1 LWLPIVPV
9 ARLFFGDT
17 QYSNIPLFQYSGLK
31 GGMPMSILSNRAR
44 SLKPSPTLAINAKA
58 KSMQAQGIHV
68 ISFGAGEPDF
78 DTPLNIKQAAKKAID
93 DGFTKYTPVGGTD
106 DLKDAII
113 KKFQRDSA
121 LTYKRS
127 EIMVSCGG
135 KHSFYNLAQAIFDQ
149 GDEVIVPA
157 PYWVSYP
164 PMVALADAT
173 PVIVETKEKNEFK
186 ITPAE
191 LKKTLTPKTK
201 ALIINSP
208 SNPTGSA
215 YTKKELEKIAEMA
228 ISKNFFVI
236 SDEIY
241 EKIVYDGFQFTSI
254 ASLSEEMKKRTI
266 IVHGVAKTY
275 AMTGWRIGYTAASEE
290 IISAMNNIQ
299 SQSTSNPTSIAQKA
313 SVEALIGPQDEV
325 EKMVSAFGQRRNYIV
340 DRLNKI
346 PGVSCYKP
354 VGAFYVFPNFSSY
367 YGKSYQGK
375 KIENSTMLADYF
387 LDVAKVAVVPGVEF
401 GADPFERLSYATSME
416 DIKEGLNRIEEA
428 LKKLS

>member
-1 LWLPIVPV
+1 
-9 ARLFFGDT
+9 
-17 QYSNIPLFQYSGLK
+17 
-31 GGMPMSILSNRAR
+31 MSILSNRAK
-44 SLKPSPTLAINAKA
+44 SLRPSPTLAINAKA

-78 DTPLNIKQAAKKAID
+78 DTPQNIKQAAKKALD
-93 DGFTKYTPVGGTD
+93 DGFTKYTPVGGID

-113 KKFQRDSA
+113 KKFQRDSG
-121 LTYKRS
+121 LSYKRS
-127 EIMVSCGG
+127 EIIVSCGG

-149 GDEVIVPA
+149 GEEVIIPA

-164 PMVALADAT
+164 PMVALANGT
-173 PVIVETKEKNEFK
+173 PVIVNTTEKNEFK
-186 ITPAE
+186 ITPEE
-191 LKKTLTPKTK
+191 LKKAITPKTK

-215 YTKKELEKIAEMA
+215 YTKKELEKIGEIA

-241 EKIVYDGFQFTSI
+241 EKIVYDGFEFISI

-275 AMTGWRIGYTAASEE
+275 AMTGWRIGYTAGSEE

-313 SVEALIGPQDEV
+313 SVEALIGPQNEV
-325 EKMVSAFGQRRNYIV
+325 EKMVSAFTQRRNYIV

-354 VGAFYVFPNFSSY
+354 VGAFYVFPNFSSH
-367 YGKSYQGK
+367 YGKSFQGK
-375 KIENSTMLADYF
+375 KIENSTHLADYF

-401 GADPFERLSYATSME
+401 GADLFERLSYATSME

>member
-1 LWLPIVPV
+1 MTV
-9 ARLFFGDT
+9 
-17 QYSNIPLFQYSGLK
+17 
-31 GGMPMSILSNRAR
+31 LSNRAK

-78 DTPLNIKQAAKKAID
+78 DTPENIKQAAKKAID
-93 DGFTKYTPVGGTD
+93 EGFTKYTPVGGID
-106 DLKDAII
+106 ELKDAII
-113 KKFQRDSA
+113 KKFQKDSY

-127 EIMVSCGG
+127 EVIVSCGG

-164 PMVALADAT
+164 PMVTLANAT
-173 PVIVETKEKNEFK
+173 PVIVETTEKNEFK
-186 ITPAE
+186 ITPEDLEKAI
-191 LKKTLTPKTK
+191 TPKTK

-215 YTKKELEKIAEMA
+215 YGKKELEKIAEIA

-241 EKIVYDGFQFTSI
+241 EKIVYDGFEFISI
-254 ASLSEEMKKRTI
+254 ASLNEEIRKRTI

-275 AMTGWRIGYTAASEE
+275 AMTGWRIGYTAGSEE

-313 SVEALIGPQDEV
+313 SVEALIGPQNEV
-325 EKMVSAFGQRRNYIV
+325 ERMVAAFGQRRNYIV
-340 DRLNKI
+340 DRLNKT
-346 PGVSCYKP
+346 PGVFCYKP

-375 KIENSTMLADYF
+375 KIENSTHLADFF
-387 LDVAKVAVVPGVEF
+387 LDVARVAVVPGVEF
-401 GADPFERLSYATSME
+401 GADPFERLSFATSME
-416 DIKEGLNRIEEA
+416 NIKEGLNRIEES

>member
-1 LWLPIVPV
+1 MTL
-9 ARLFFGDT
+9 
-17 QYSNIPLFQYSGLK
+17 
-31 GGMPMSILSNRAR
+31 LSNRAK
-44 SLKPSPTLAINAKA
+44 SLRPSPTLAINAKA

-78 DTPLNIKQAAKKAID
+78 DTPDNIKKAAKKAID
-93 DGFTKYTPVGGTD
+93 DGFTKYTPVGGID
-106 DLKDAII
+106 ELKDAII
-113 KKFQRDSA
+113 NKFNKDSQ

-127 EIMVSCGG
+127 EILVSCGG

-149 GDEVIVPA
+149 GEEVIVPA

-164 PMVALADAT
+164 PMVSLAGGS
-173 PVIVETKEKNEFK
+173 PVIVGTTEKNEFK
-186 ITPAE
+186 ITPE
-191 LKKTLTPKTK
+191 DLKKVITPKTK
-201 ALIINSP
+201 ALIMNSP

-215 YTKKELEKIAEMA
+215 YAKKELEKIAEIA

-241 EKIVYDGFQFTSI
+241 EKIVYDGFQFISI
-254 ASLSEEMKKRTI
+254 ASLSEEMKKKTI

-275 AMTGWRIGYTAASEE
+275 AMTGWRIGYTAGPEE

-313 SVEALIGPQDEV
+313 SVEALAGPQDEV
-325 EKMVSAFGQRRNYIV
+325 GKMVSAFAQRRNYIV

-346 PGVSCYKP
+346 PAVSCYRP
-354 VGAFYVFPNFSSY
+354 AGAFYVFPNFSSY

-375 KIENSTMLADYF
+375 KIENSTHLADFF
-387 LDVAKVAVVPGVEF
+387 LDVARVAVVPGVEF

>member
-1 LWLPIVPV
+1 
-9 ARLFFGDT
+9 
-17 QYSNIPLFQYSGLK
+17 
-31 GGMPMSILSNRAR
+31 MSVLSNRAK

-58 KSMQAQGIHV
+58 KSMQAQGISV

-78 DTPLNIKQAAKKAID
+78 DTPENIKQAAKKALD
-93 DGFTKYTPVGGTD
+93 AGFTKYTPVGGID

-113 KKFQRDSA
+113 KKFQRDIQV
-121 LTYKRS
+121 TYKRS
-127 EIMVSCGG
+127 EIIVSCGG

-149 GDEVIVPA
+149 GEEVIIPA

-164 PMVALADAT
+164 PMVALANGT
-173 PVIVETKEKNEFK
+173 PVIVETTEKNEFK
-186 ITPAE
+186 ITPEE
-191 LKKTLTPKTK
+191 LKKAITPKTK

-215 YTKKELEKIAEMA
+215 YTKKELEKIAEVA
-228 ISKNFFVI
+228 LSKNFFVI

-241 EKIVYDGFQFTSI
+241 EKIVYDGFEFTSI
-254 ASLSEEMKKRTI
+254 ASLSEEMKKKTI

-275 AMTGWRIGYTAASEE
+275 AMTGWRIGYTAGSEE

-313 SVEALIGPQDEV
+313 SVEALAGPQDEV
-325 EKMVSAFGQRRNYIV
+325 GKMVTAFGQRRNYIV

-354 VGAFYVFPNFSSY
+354 LGTFYVFPNFSSY
-367 YGKSYQGK
+367 YGKSFQGK
-375 KIENSTMLADYF
+375 KVENSTHLADFF
-387 LDVAKVAVVPGVEF
+387 LEVAKVAVVPGVEF

-416 DIKEGLNRIEEA
+416 DIKEGVNRIEEA

>member
-1 LWLPIVPV
+1 MEVH
-9 ARLFFGDT
+9 
-17 QYSNIPLFQYSGLK
+17 
-31 GGMPMSILSNRAR
+31 MSILSNRAK

-78 DTPLNIKQAAKKAID
+78 DTPENIKEAAKKALD
-93 DGFTKYTPVGGTD
+93 EGFTKYTPVGGID

-113 KKFQRDSA
+113 KKFQRDSG
-121 LTYKRS
+121 LSYRRS
-127 EIMVSCGG
+127 EIIVSCGG

-149 GDEVIVPA
+149 GDEVIIPA

-164 PMVALADAT
+164 PMVALAGGT
-173 PVIVETKEKNEFK
+173 PVIVETKEKDEFR
-186 ITPAE
+186 ITSE
-191 LKKTLTPKTK
+191 NLKKATTSKTK
-201 ALIINSP
+201 ALIVNSP
-208 SNPTGSA
+208 SNPTGNA
-215 YTKKELEKIAEMA
+215 YTKAELEKIAEIA
-228 ISKNFFVI
+228 ISRNFFVI

-241 EKIVYDGFQFTSI
+241 EKIVYDGFQFASI
-254 ASLSEEMKKRTI
+254 ASLSDEMKKKTI

-275 AMTGWRIGYTAASEE
+275 AMTGWRIGYTAGPEE

-313 SVEALIGPQDEV
+313 SVEALAGPQDEV
-325 EKMVSAFGQRRNYIV
+325 GKMVSAFAQRRNYIV

-346 PGVSCYKP
+346 SGVSCYKP
-354 VGAFYVFPNFSSY
+354 AGAFYVFPNFSSY

-375 KIENSTMLADYF
+375 KIENSTHLADFF
-387 LDVAKVAVVPGVEF
+387 LDIARVAVVPGVEF

-416 DIKEGLNRIEEA
+416 DIREGLNRIEEA

>member
-1 LWLPIVPV
+1 MNV
-9 ARLFFGDT
+9 
-17 QYSNIPLFQYSGLK
+17 
-31 GGMPMSILSNRAR
+31 LSNRAK

-78 DTPLNIKQAAKKAID
+78 DTPENIKLAAKKALD
-93 DGFTKYTPVGGTD
+93 EGFTKYTPVGGID
-106 DLKDAII
+106 ELKDAII
-113 KKFQRDSA
+113 KKFQKDSY

-127 EIMVSCGG
+127 EVIVSCGG

-164 PMVALADAT
+164 PMVTLANAT
-173 PVIVETKEKNEFK
+173 PVIVETTEKNEFK
-186 ITPAE
+186 ITPE
-191 LKKTLTPKTK
+191 DLKKAITPKTK

-215 YTKKELEKIAEMA
+215 YGKKELEKIAEIA

-241 EKIVYDGFQFTSI
+241 EKIVYDGFEFISI
-254 ASLSEEMKKRTI
+254 ASLNEEIRKRTI

-275 AMTGWRIGYTAASEE
+275 AMTGWRIGYTAGSEE

-313 SVEALIGPQDEV
+313 SVEALIGPQNEV
-325 EKMVSAFGQRRNYIV
+325 ERMVAAFGQRRNYIV

-354 VGAFYVFPNFSSY
+354 VGAFYAFPNFSSY

-375 KIENSTMLADYF
+375 KIENSTHLADFF
-387 LDVAKVAVVPGVEF
+387 LDVARVAVVPGVEF
-401 GADPFERLSYATSME
+401 GADPFERLSFATSME
-416 DIKEGLNRIEEA
+416 NIKEGLNRIEES

>member
-1 LWLPIVPV
+1 
-9 ARLFFGDT
+9 
-17 QYSNIPLFQYSGLK
+17 
-31 GGMPMSILSNRAR
+31 MSILSNRAR
-44 SLKPSPTLAINAKA
+44 GLKPSPTLAINAKA

-78 DTPLNIKQAAKKAID
+78 DTPENIKQAAKKALD
-93 DGFTKYTPVGGTD
+93 EGFTKYTPVGGID
-106 DLKDAII
+106 ELKDAII
-113 KKFQRDSA
+113 NKFKKDNR

-127 EIMVSCGG
+127 EILVSCGG

-164 PMVALADAT
+164 PMVALANAT
-173 PVIVETKEKNEFK
+173 PVIVETIEKNEFK
-186 ITPAE
+186 ITSEE
-191 LKKTLTPKTK
+191 LKKVITPKTK

-215 YTKKELEKIAEMA
+215 YRRKELEQIAEIA
-228 ISKNFFVI
+228 ISHNFFVI

-241 EKIVYDGFQFTSI
+241 EKIVYDGFEFTSI
-254 ASLSEEMKKRTI
+254 ASLSDEIKKRTI

-275 AMTGWRIGYTAASEE
+275 AMTGWRIGYTAGSEG

-313 SVEALIGPQDEV
+313 SVEALIGPQNEV
-325 EKMVSAFGQRRNYIV
+325 EKMVAAFTQRRNYIV

-346 PGVSCYKP
+346 PGVSCYNP
-354 VGAFYVFPNFSSY
+354 VGTFYVFPNFSSY
-367 YGKSYQGK
+367 YEKSYQGK
-375 KIENSTMLADYF
+375 KISNSTNLADFF
-387 LDVAKVAVVPGVEF
+387 LDVVKVAVVPGVEF
-401 GADPFERLSYATSME
+401 GADPFERLSFATSME
-416 DIKEGLNRIEEA
+416 NIREGLNRIEEG
-428 LKKLS
+428 LSQLA

>member
-1 LWLPIVPV
+1 
-9 ARLFFGDT
+9 
-17 QYSNIPLFQYSGLK
+17 
-31 GGMPMSILSNRAR
+31 MSILSNRAK
-44 SLKPSPTLAINAKA
+44 SLRPSPTLAINAKA

-78 DTPLNIKQAAKKAID
+78 DTPQNIKQAAKKALD
-93 DGFTKYTPVGGTD
+93 DGFTKYTPVGGMD

-113 KKFQRDSA
+113 KKFQRDSG
-121 LTYKRS
+121 LSYKRS
-127 EIMVSCGG
+127 EIIVSCGG

-149 GDEVIVPA
+149 GEEVIIPA

-164 PMVALADAT
+164 PMVALANAA
-173 PVIVETKEKNEFK
+173 PVIVETTEKNEFK
-186 ITPAE
+186 ITPEE
-191 LKKTLTPKTK
+191 LKKAITPKTK

-215 YTKKELEKIAEMA
+215 YTKKELEKIAEIA

-241 EKIVYDGFQFTSI
+241 EKIVYDGFEFTSI
-254 ASLSEEMKKRTI
+254 ASLSEEMKKKTI

-275 AMTGWRIGYTAASEE
+275 AMTGWRIGYTAGSEE

-299 SQSTSNPTSIAQKA
+299 SQSTSNPTSISQKA
-313 SVEALIGPQDEV
+313 SVEALIGPQNEV
-325 EKMVSAFGQRRNYIV
+325 EKMVSAFAQRRNYIV

-354 VGAFYVFPNFSSY
+354 VGAFYAFPNFSSH

-375 KIENSTMLADYF
+375 KIENSTHLADFF
-387 LDVAKVAVVPGVEF
+387 LDVARVAVVPGVEF

-428 LKKLS
+428 IKKLS

>member
-1 LWLPIVPV
+1 
-9 ARLFFGDT
+9 
-17 QYSNIPLFQYSGLK
+17 
-31 GGMPMSILSNRAR
+31 
-44 SLKPSPTLAINAKA
+44 
-58 KSMQAQGIHV
+58 
-68 ISFGAGEPDF
+68 
-78 DTPLNIKQAAKKAID
+78 
-93 DGFTKYTPVGGTD
+93 
-106 DLKDAII
+106 
-113 KKFQRDSA
+113 
-121 LTYKRS
+121 
-127 EIMVSCGG
+127 
-135 KHSFYNLAQAIFDQ
+135 
-149 GDEVIVPA
+149 
-157 PYWVSYP
+157 
-164 PMVALADAT
+164 MVALANGT
-173 PVIVETKEKNEFK
+173 PVIVNTTEKNEFK
-186 ITPAE
+186 ITPEE
-191 LKKTLTPKTK
+191 LKKAITPKTK

-215 YTKKELEKIAEMA
+215 YTKNQLEKIAEIA

-241 EKIVYDGFQFTSI
+241 EKIVYDGFEFTSI
-254 ASLSEEMKKRTI
+254 ASLSEEMKKKTI

-275 AMTGWRIGYTAASEE
+275 AMTGWRIGYTAGSEE

-299 SQSTSNPTSIAQKA
+299 SQSTSNPTSISQKA
-313 SVEALIGPQDEV
+313 SVEALIGPQNEV
-325 EKMVSAFGQRRNYIV
+325 EKMVSAFAQRRNYIV

-354 VGAFYVFPNFSSY
+354 VGAFYAFPNFSSY

-375 KIENSTMLADYF
+375 KIENSTHLADYF

>member
-1 LWLPIVPV
+1 M
-9 ARLFFGDT
+9 
-17 QYSNIPLFQYSGLK
+17 LK
-31 GGMPMSILSNRAR
+31 GGIEMTILSSRAK

-93 DGFTKYTPVGGTD
+93 DGFTKYTPVGGID
-106 DLKDAII
+106 ELKDAII
-113 KKFQRDSA
+113 KKFQRDNG
-121 LTYKRS
+121 LTFKRS
-127 EIMVSCGG
+127 EILVSCGG

-164 PMVALADAT
+164 PMVALANAT
-173 PVIVETKEKNEFK
+173 PVIVETNEKDEFK
-186 ITPAE
+186 ITPQG
-191 LKKTLTPKTK
+191 LKKAITPKTK

-208 SNPTGSA
+208 ANPTGSA
-215 YTKKELEKIAEMA
+215 YTKGELEKIAEIAMA
-228 ISKNFFVI
+228 KNFFVI

-241 EKIVYDGFQFTSI
+241 EKIVYDGFQFVSI

-275 AMTGWRIGYTAASEE
+275 AMTGWRIGYTAGSDD

-313 SVEALIGPQDEV
+313 SVEALIGPQNEV

-340 DRLNKI
+340 ERLNKI

-354 VGAFYVFPNFSSY
+354 VGSFYVFPNFSSY

-375 KIENSTMLADYF
+375 KIENSTALADYF
-387 LDVAKVAVVPGVEF
+387 LDVAKVAVVPGAEF

-416 DIKEGLNRIEEA
+416 DIKEGLNRIEVA

>member
-1 LWLPIVPV
+1 MTV
-9 ARLFFGDT
+9 
-17 QYSNIPLFQYSGLK
+17 
-31 GGMPMSILSNRAR
+31 LSNRAR

-58 KSMQAQGIHV
+58 KSMQAQGIRV

-78 DTPLNIKQAAKKAID
+78 DTPQNIKQAAKKAID
-93 DGFTKYTPVGGTD
+93 DGFTKYTPVGGID

-113 KKFQRDSA
+113 KKFQRDSG

-127 EIMVSCGG
+127 EIIVSCGG

-164 PMVALADAT
+164 PMVALANAM
-173 PVIVETKEKNEFK
+173 PVIVETEEKNEFK
-186 ITPAE
+186 ITPDE
-191 LKKTLTPKTK
+191 LKKAVTPKTK

-215 YTKKELEKIAEMA
+215 YTKGELEKIAEMA

-254 ASLSEEMKKRTI
+254 ASLGDEMKKRTI

-275 AMTGWRIGYTAASEE
+275 AMTGWRIGYTAGSDE

-299 SQSTSNPTSIAQKA
+299 SQSTSNPTSISQKA
-313 SVEALIGPQDEV
+313 SVEALIGPQNEV

-354 VGAFYVFPNFSSY
+354 VGSFYVFPNFSSY

-428 LKKLS
+428 LKKLG

>member
-1 LWLPIVPV
+1 MTV
-9 ARLFFGDT
+9 
-17 QYSNIPLFQYSGLK
+17 
-31 GGMPMSILSNRAR
+31 LSNRAK

-78 DTPLNIKQAAKKAID
+78 DTPENIKQAAKRALD
-93 DGFTKYTPVGGTD
+93 EGFTKYTPVGGLD
-106 DLKDAII
+106 ELKDAII
-113 KKFQRDSA
+113 KKFQRDSG
-121 LTYKRS
+121 LSYKRS
-127 EIMVSCGG
+127 EIIVSCGG

-149 GDEVIVPA
+149 EDEVIIPA

-164 PMVALADAT
+164 PMVALAGAS
-173 PVIVETKEKNEFK
+173 PIIVETKEGDDFK
-186 ITPAE
+186 ITQE
-191 LKKTLTPKTK
+191 SLKRAITSKTK
-201 ALIINSP
+201 ALVINSP

-228 ISKNFFVI
+228 ISNNFFII

-241 EKIVYDGFQFTSI
+241 EKIVYDDFKFVSI
-254 ASLSEEMKKRTI
+254 ASLNEEIKKRTI

-275 AMTGWRIGYTAASEE
+275 AMTGWRIGYTAGSEE

-299 SQSTSNPTSIAQKA
+299 SQSTSNPTSISQKA

-325 EKMVSAFGQRRNYIV
+325 GKMVSAFLDRRNYIV
-340 DRLNKI
+340 NRLNKME
-346 PGVSCYKP
+346 GVSCFKP
-354 VGAFYVFPNFSSY
+354 IGAFYVFPNFSYY

-375 KIENSTMLADYF
+375 KIANSTNLADFF
-387 LDVAKVAVVPGVEF
+387 LDVARVAVVPGVEF

-416 DIKEGLNRIEEA
+416 DIQEGLDRIEES
-428 LKKLS
+428 LKKLL

>member
-1 LWLPIVPV
+1 MTV
-9 ARLFFGDT
+9 
-17 QYSNIPLFQYSGLK
+17 
-31 GGMPMSILSNRAR
+31 LSSRAK
-44 SLKPSPTLAINAKA
+44 SLRPSPTLAINAKA

-106 DLKDAII
+106 ELKDAII
-113 KKFQRDSA
+113 KKFQRDNS

-127 EIMVSCGG
+127 EILVSCGG

-149 GDEVIVPA
+149 GDEVIIPA

-164 PMVALADAT
+164 PMVALANAT
-173 PVIVETKEKNEFK
+173 PVIVQTNEKDEFK
-186 ITPAE
+186 ITPRE
-191 LKKTLTPKTK
+191 LKKVITPKTK

-215 YTKKELEKIAEMA
+215 YTKTELEKIAEIT

-241 EKIVYDGFQFTSI
+241 EKIVYDGFQFVSI
-254 ASLSEEMKKRTI
+254 ASLSDEMKKRTI

-275 AMTGWRIGYTAASEE
+275 AMTGWRIGYTAGSDD
-290 IISAMNNIQ
+290 IISAMSNIQ

-313 SVEALIGPQDEV
+313 SVEALIGPQNEV

-340 DRLNKI
+340 ERLNKT

-354 VGAFYVFPNFSSY
+354 AGAFYVFPNFSSY

-375 KIENSTMLADYF
+375 KIENSTALADYF
-387 LDVAKVAVVPGVEF
+387 LDVAKVAVVPGAEF

-428 LKKLS
+428 LKKLN

>member
-1 LWLPIVPV
+1 MTL
-9 ARLFFGDT
+9 
-17 QYSNIPLFQYSGLK
+17 
-31 GGMPMSILSNRAR
+31 LSSRAR

-113 KKFQRDSA
+113 KKFQRDSG
-121 LTYKRS
+121 LTYKKS
-127 EIMVSCGG
+127 EIIVSCGG

-164 PMVALADAT
+164 PMVALANAT

-186 ITPAE
+186 ISPEE
-191 LKKTLTPKTK
+191 LKKAVTPKTK

-215 YTKKELEKIAEMA
+215 YAKKELEKIAEMA

-254 ASLSEEMKKRTI
+254 ASLGEEIKKRTI

-275 AMTGWRIGYTAASEE
+275 AMTGWRIGYTAGPDE

-313 SVEALIGPQDEV
+313 SVEALIGPQNEV
-325 EKMVSAFGQRRNYIV
+325 EKMVSAFGQRRDYIV

-367 YGKSYQGK
+367 YGKSHQGK

-401 GADPFERLSYATSME
+401 GADPFERLSYATSMQ

-428 LKKLS
+428 LEKLS

>member
-1 LWLPIVPV
+1 M
-9 ARLFFGDT
+9 
-17 QYSNIPLFQYSGLK
+17 N
-31 GGMPMSILSNRAR
+31 ILSNRAK
-44 SLKPSPTLAINAKA
+44 SLKPSPTLAINSKA

-78 DTPLNIKQAAKKAID
+78 DTPENIKQAAKKAID
-93 DGFTKYTPVGGTD
+93 DGFTKYTPVGGMD

-113 KKFQRDSA
+113 KKFQRDNQ

-127 EIMVSCGG
+127 EIIVSCGG

-164 PMVALADAT
+164 PMVALANAT
-173 PVIVETKEKNEFK
+173 PVIAETNEKNEFK
-186 ITPAE
+186 ITPE
-191 LKKTLTPKTK
+191 GLKKAITPKTK
-201 ALIINSP
+201 ALILNSP

-215 YTKKELEKIAEMA
+215 YTRKELEEIAEIA
-228 ISKNFFVI
+228 LSKNFFVI

-241 EKIVYDGFQFTSI
+241 EKIVYDGFEFKSI
-254 ASLSEEMKKRTI
+254 ASLSEEVKKRTV

-275 AMTGWRIGYTAASEE
+275 AMTGWRIGYTAGSEE
-290 IISAMNNIQ
+290 IIAAMNNIQ

-313 SVEALIGPQDEV
+313 SVEALIGPQSEV
-325 EKMVSAFGQRRNYIV
+325 DKMVSAFAQRRDYIV

-354 VGAFYVFPNFSSY
+354 VGSFYVFPNFSSY
-367 YGKSYQGK
+367 YGKTYQGK
-375 KIENSTMLADYF
+375 KIENSTHLADFF
-387 LDVAKVAVVPGVEF
+387 LEVATVAVVPGVEF

-416 DIKEGLNRIEEA
+416 DIKEGIDRIEES
-428 LKKLS
+428 LKKLG

>member
-1 LWLPIVPV
+1 
-9 ARLFFGDT
+9 
-17 QYSNIPLFQYSGLK
+17 
-31 GGMPMSILSNRAR
+31 MSILSSRAK
-44 SLKPSPTLAINAKA
+44 SLRPSPTLAINAKA

-78 DTPLNIKQAAKKAID
+78 DTPQNIKAAAVKAIEE
-93 DGFTKYTPVGGTD
+93 GFTKYTPVGGTD

-113 KKFQRDSA
+113 QKFMRDNG

-127 EIMVSCGG
+127 EIIASCGG

-149 GDEVIVPA
+149 GEEVIVPA

-164 PMVALADAT
+164 PMVALAGAT
-173 PVIVETKEKNEFK
+173 PIIAETREENGFK
-186 ITPAE
+186 LTAEDLRKAIT
-191 LKKTLTPKTK
+191 LRTK
-201 ALIINSP
+201 GLIINSP

-215 YTKKELEKIAEMA
+215 YTKEELGKIAEIA

-241 EKIVYDGFQFTSI
+241 EKIVYDGFKFISI
-254 ASLSEEMKKRTI
+254 ASLSDEIKKRTI

-275 AMTGWRIGYTAASEE
+275 AMTGWRIGYTAGPEE
-290 IISAMNNIQ
+290 IIAAMNNIQ

-313 SVEALIGPQDEV
+313 SVEALIGSQDEV
-325 EKMVSAFGQRRNYIV
+325 SKMVSAFGERRNYIV

-346 PGVSCYKP
+346 PGVSCLKP
-354 VGAFYVFPNFSSY
+354 IGAFYVFPNFSSY

-375 KIENSTMLADYF
+375 KISNSTDLADYF
-387 LDVAKVAVVPGVEF
+387 LDVARVAVVPGVEF

>member
-1 LWLPIVPV
+1 MTV
-9 ARLFFGDT
+9 
-17 QYSNIPLFQYSGLK
+17 
-31 GGMPMSILSNRAR
+31 LSNRAK

-78 DTPLNIKQAAKKAID
+78 DTPQNIKQAAKKALD
-93 DGFTKYTPVGGTD
+93 DGFTKYTPVGGMD

-113 KKFQRDSA
+113 KKFQRDSG
-121 LTYKRS
+121 LSYKRS
-127 EIMVSCGG
+127 EIIVSCGG

-149 GDEVIVPA
+149 GEEVIIPA

-164 PMVALADAT
+164 PMVALANGT
-173 PVIVETKEKNEFK
+173 PVIVNTTEKNEFK
-186 ITPAE
+186 ITPEE
-191 LKKTLTPKTK
+191 LKKAITPKTK

-215 YTKKELEKIAEMA
+215 YTKKELEKIAEIA

-241 EKIVYDGFQFTSI
+241 EKIVYDGFEFTSI
-254 ASLSEEMKKRTI
+254 ASLSEEMKKKTI

-275 AMTGWRIGYTAASEE
+275 AMTGWRIGYTAGSEE

-299 SQSTSNPTSIAQKA
+299 SQSTSNPTSISQKA
-313 SVEALIGPQDEV
+313 SVEALIGPQNEV
-325 EKMVSAFGQRRNYIV
+325 EKMVSAFAQRRNYIV

-346 PGVSCYKP
+346 PGVFCYKP

-375 KIENSTMLADYF
+375 KIENSTHLADYF

>member
-1 LWLPIVPV
+1 MTV
-9 ARLFFGDT
+9 
-17 QYSNIPLFQYSGLK
+17 
-31 GGMPMSILSNRAR
+31 LSNRAK

-78 DTPLNIKQAAKKAID
+78 DTPQNIKQAAKKALD
-93 DGFTKYTPVGGTD
+93 DGFTKYTPVGGID

-113 KKFQRDSA
+113 KKFQRDSG
-121 LTYKRS
+121 LSYKRS
-127 EIMVSCGG
+127 EIIVSCGG

-149 GDEVIVPA
+149 GEEVIIPA

-164 PMVALADAT
+164 PMVALANGT
-173 PVIVETKEKNEFK
+173 PVIVNTTEKNEFK
-186 ITPAE
+186 ITPEE
-191 LKKTLTPKTK
+191 LKKVITQKTK

-215 YTKKELEKIAEMA
+215 YTKKELEKIAEIA

-241 EKIVYDGFQFTSI
+241 EKIVYDGFEFTSI
-254 ASLSEEMKKRTI
+254 ASLSEEIKKKTI

-275 AMTGWRIGYTAASEE
+275 AMTGWRIGYTAGSEE

-299 SQSTSNPTSIAQKA
+299 SQSTSNPTSISQKA
-313 SVEALIGPQDEV
+313 SVEALIGPQNEV
-325 EKMVSAFGQRRNYIV
+325 EKMVSAFAQRRNYIV

-375 KIENSTMLADYF
+375 KIENSTHLADFF

-428 LKKLS
+428 IKKLS

>member
-1 LWLPIVPV
+1 MNV
-9 ARLFFGDT
+9 
-17 QYSNIPLFQYSGLK
+17 
-31 GGMPMSILSNRAR
+31 LSSRAK

-78 DTPLNIKQAAKKAID
+78 DTPENIKQAAKKAID
-93 DGFTKYTPVGGTD
+93 DGFTKYTPVGGID

-113 KKFQRDSA
+113 KKFQRDNK

-127 EIMVSCGG
+127 EIIVSCGG

-164 PMVALADAT
+164 PMVALAGGS
-173 PVIVETKEKNEFK
+173 PVIVETIERNEFK
-186 ITPAE
+186 ITPDE
-191 LKKTLTPKTK
+191 LKKAITPKTK
-201 ALIINSP
+201 ALILNSP

-215 YTKKELEKIAEMA
+215 YTKKELENIAEIA

-241 EKIVYDGFQFTSI
+241 EKIVYDGFEFKSI
-254 ASLSEEMKKRTI
+254 ASLSDEIKKRTI

-275 AMTGWRIGYTAASEE
+275 AMTGWRIGYTAGSEE

-299 SQSTSNPTSIAQKA
+299 SQSTSNPTSISQKA
-313 SVEALIGPQDEV
+313 SVEALIGPQSEV
-325 EKMVSAFGQRRNYIV
+325 DKMVSAFAQRRNYIV

-346 PGVSCYKP
+346 PGVSCYRP
-354 VGAFYVFPNFSSY
+354 VGSFYVFPNFSSY
-367 YGKSYQGK
+367 YEKSYQGK
-375 KIENSTMLADYF
+375 KIENSTHLADFF
-387 LDVAKVAVVPGVEF
+387 LDVARVAVVPGIEF

-416 DIKEGLNRIEEA
+416 DIKEGVNRIEES
-428 LKKLS
+428 LKKLG